1 MTHEY
6 IILNMKPIIYILLVI
21 GISSCKNE
29 PSGALFTK
37 LSANKTGIDFRNLLK
52 ENENFNIFKYHY
64 FNNGGGVAVGDFNND
79 GLQDLVFTGNMVKN
93 RLYINQGDFEFEDVT
108 QTSGIASKE
117 GWCTGV
123 TTVDINEDGWLDIY
137 ISRAGYP
144 FDDLRHN
151 LLFINNGDLTFTE
164 KAAEYGLA
172 DLAYSTHSA
181 FFDYDKDGDL
191 DFFSLNHSTTEYSKG
206 SQEVIQVRQKKN
218 PNFTNKLF
226 RNDNGKFTNVTE
238 VSGIHSNVL
247 TFSLGI
253 SVADINGDN
262 WADIFIGNDFN
273 EPDYLFINQQD
284 GTFTDAFAETFDHSS
299 MFSMG
304 SDVADFNNDG
314 LLDYVSLDMLPEG
327 NYAQKMHSGADNFD
341 KVTFLERNGFQ
352 NQYSRNMLQLNNG
365 DGTFSEVGQLSGISN
380 TDWSWAPL
388 FFDFDNDG
396 LKDLFIANGYPKDH
410 TNMDFLT
417 FTANEVT
424 KINQGKDHVDFDGYM
439 EKMPAITLPNYFYQN
454 KGNLKFEN
462 QAKKWGLTE
471 PIVSQSAAYADLDN
485 DGDLD
490 LITNNT
496 GDFAYIY
503 KNNSDKVANNN
514 YLRIQLKGR
523 KSNAFGIG
531 SKVKVYADG
540 QVFFQEQ
547 QLVRGFQSS
556 VDPIL
561 NFGLGKATKIDSV
574 VVIWTTDERQVLTNI
589 QPNQRIEID
598 IKNAKKEPFRT
609 AKSQNPYFRK
619 TDLITATHQESNFSD
634 FKIQSLLPWFY
645 SRENATIAVGDVNGD
660 NRADIY
666 LGNAKGSSG
675 QLLIQTA
682 SGNFSK
688 GNNTVFEK
696 SIQSE
701 DSEALFFDA
710 NNDGKLDLYVGSG
723 SYEFSENDANLQDR
737 LYLNNGH
744 GNFIQTNQNL
754 PNIPMNTTCIASADV
769 DLDGDLDLFV
779 GGGYIY
785 GKYPQSY
792 KSQLLINNGKGVFE
806 NKPTSISTIGSVKD
820 AIWLDLNKNKN
831 MELIVVS
838 EWHAIS
844 IFEYK
849 NNALTDVTEKY
860 IDTNFNGLWHT
871 IHAADFDGDGDE
883 DLVVGN
889 LGLNSQLSA
898 TSTEPLELFHGDFDD
913 NGSVDPLLCYYIDG
927 KSYPFISRDDLIG
940 QLPHLKKNYLYFED
954 YANAQI
960 QDILTKGQF
969 KMAKK
974 QIVTTLETIYLENNH
989 GKFIKKDLPMN
1000 AQIAPVHAIQSF
1012 DVNNDGNLDIITGGN
1027 TLNTRVKLGR
1037 LDGNHGQI
1045 LLGNGKGNFKP
1056 MPYAQSNFNI
1066 NGSIR
1071 QVEKITIGHKI
1082 HLLFGINNE
1091 AFQLFEYLIP
1101 NPSPKVEKNESQLH

>member
-598 IKNAKKEPFRT
+598 IKNAKKEPFRI

-619 TDLITATHQESNFSD
+619 TDLITATHHESNFSD

-688 GNNTVFEK
+688 GNNTIFEK

-883 DLVVGN
+883 DLVIGN

-1066 NGSIR
+1066 NG
-1071 QVEKITIGHKI
+1071 
-1082 HLLFGINNE
+1082 
-1091 AFQLFEYLIP
+1091 
-1101 NPSPKVEKNESQLH
+1101 

>member
-531 SKVKVYADG
+531 SKVKVYADE

-598 IKNAKKEPFRT
+598 IKNAKKEPFRI

-619 TDLITATHQESNFSD
+619 TDLITATHHESNFSD

-883 DLVVGN
+883 DLVIGN

-1101 NPSPKVEKNESQLH
+1101 DPSPKAEENESQLH

>member
-1 MTHEY
+1 
-6 IILNMKPIIYILLVI
+6 MKPIIYILLVI

-574 VVIWTTDERQVLTNI
+574 VIIWTTDERQVLTNI

-598 IKNAKKEPFRT
+598 IKNAKKEPFRI

-619 TDLITATHQESNFSD
+619 TDLITATHHESNFSD

-883 DLVVGN
+883 DLVIGN

-1082 HLLFGINNE
+1082 HLLFGVNNE

-1101 NPSPKVEKNESQLH
+1101 DPSPKAEENESQLH

>member
-1 MTHEY
+1 MKRILY
-6 IILNMKPIIYILLVI
+6 IIIIII
-21 GISSCKNE
+21 AISSCKNE
-29 PSGALFTK
+29 PKDALFTK
-37 LSANKTGIDFRNLLK
+37 VSANTTGIDFRNLLK
-52 ENENFNIFKYHY
+52 EDENFNIFKYHY
-64 FNNGGGVAVGDFNND
+64 FNNGGGVAAGDFNND

-93 RLYINQGDFEFEDVT
+93 RLYINKTCPDCSGGDFEFEDVT
-108 QTSGIASKE
+108 QKSGIASKE

-144 FDDLRHN
+144 FDNLRHN
-151 LLFINNGDLTFTE
+151 LLFINNKDLTFTE
-164 KAAEYGLA
+164 KAEEYGLA

-191 DFFSLNHSTTEYSKG
+191 DFFSLNHSTVEYSKG
-206 SQEVIQVRQKKN
+206 SLEVVQVRQKTN

-226 RNDNGKFTNVTE
+226 RNDNGKFINVTE
-238 VSGIHSNVL
+238 EAGIHSNVL

-273 EPDYLFINQQD
+273 EPDYLFINNQN
-284 GTFTDAFAETFDHSS
+284 GTFSEVFAETFDHNS

-314 LLDYVSLDMLPEG
+314 LLDYVSLDMLPED
-327 NYAQKMHSGADNFD
+327 NYAQKMHSGVDNFD
-341 KVTFLERNGFQ
+341 KVTFLEKNGFQ

-365 DGTFSEVGQLSGISN
+365 DGTFSEIGQLSGVSN

-410 TNMDFLT
+410 TDMDFLT

-424 KINQGKDHVDFDGYM
+424 KINQGQEHTDFDGYM
-439 EKMPAITLPNYFYQN
+439 EKMPPITLPNYFYQN
-454 KGNLKFEN
+454 KGDLKFEN
-462 QAKKWGLTE
+462 QAKNWGLTD
-471 PIVSQSAAYADLDN
+471 PIVSQSAIYVDLDN

-490 LITNNT
+490 LVTNNT
-496 GDFAYIY
+496 GDYAHIY
-503 KNNSDKVANNN
+503 KNNTDKLNNHN
-514 YLRIQLKGR
+514 YLSIKLKGR

-531 SKVKVYADG
+531 SKVKIYADDN
-540 QVFFQEQ
+540 VFFQEQ

-556 VDPIL
+556 VSPIL
-561 NFGLGKATKIDSV
+561 NFGLGNISKIDSI

-589 QPNQRIEID
+589 QVNQAIEID
-598 IKNAKKEPFRT
+598 IKNAKKQPFYA
-609 AKSQNPYFRK
+609 AKKPNPYFKK
-619 TDLITATHQESNFSD
+619 TDLITAEHKENNFSD

-660 NRADIY
+660 NREDIY

-675 QLLIQTA
+675 QLLLQNA
-682 SGNFSK
+682 SGSFSK
-688 GNNTVFEK
+688 GNNTIFEK
-696 SIQSE
+696 SAQNE

-710 NNDGKLDLYVGSG
+710 NNDGQLDLYVGSG
-723 SYEFSENDANLQDR
+723 SYEFPENDANLQDR
-737 LYLNNGH
+737 LYLNNGN
-744 GNFIQTNQNL
+744 GNFTKTEQNL
-754 PNIPMNTTCIASADV
+754 PNFPMNTTCVTAADI
-769 DLDGDLDLFV
+769 DADGDLDLFV

-792 KSQLLINNGKGVFE
+792 KSQLLINDGNGVFK
-806 NKPTSISTIGSVKD
+806 NKSTPVSTNGSVKD
-820 AIWLDLNKNKN
+820 AIWLDINEDKK

-838 EWHAIS
+838 EWQPIT

-849 NNALTDVTEKY
+849 NNALTNATEKY
-860 IDTNFNGLWHT
+860 IGDNANGLWNT
-871 IHAADFDGDGDE
+871 IHAADFDNDGDK
-883 DLVVGN
+883 DLVIGN
-889 LGLNSQLSA
+889 LGVNAQISA
-898 TSTEPLELFHGDFDD
+898 SPTEPLELFHGDFDD
-913 NGSVDPLLCYYIDG
+913 NGSVDPLLCYYNGG

-940 QLPHLKKNYLYFED
+940 QLPHLKKNYLYFKD

-960 QDILTKGQF
+960 QDILNEGQLRI
-969 KMAKK
+969 AKK
-974 QIVTTLETIYLENNH
+974 LMVTTLETIYLENNN
-989 GKFIKKDLPMN
+989 GQFVKKKLPIN
-1000 AQIAPVHAIQSF
+1000 IQIAPVHAIQSF

-1027 TLNTRVKLGR
+1027 TINTRVKLGR

-1045 LLGNGKGNFKP
+1045 FLGNGKGEFKP
-1056 MPYAQSNFNI
+1056 MPYVQSNFDI
-1066 NGSIR
+1066 KGSVR
-1071 QVEKITIGHKI
+1071 QIEKITVDNKTHF
-1082 HLLFGINNE
+1082 LFGVNNE
-1091 AFQLFEYLIP
+1091 AFRMFEYLVP
-1101 NPSPKVEKNESQLH
+1101 NPSSSKRK